1 MSRTNKRI
9 ISCMVLLVVCVLAL
23 YLPKIQNDFV
33 WDDHQF
39 IENAK
44 IHHSIENIPSYFN
57 SHQWRLYRP
66 LRSTFYSL
74 SYYFWNLDIIGYHL
88 AGILFT
94 CLLIISFFLVA
105 LLLTNNLLAAFCS
118 ALIAAWHPVLVGRV
132 AWITATYDIPG
143 LIFLFFSSAA
153 YLRFIDTSKK
163 KFFFAS
169 NFLLILGLLYAEEVA
184 VAPLLLILFFIAG
197 KVKKDALKRFGVS
210 VLTAFLLVM
219 VYMVIRAQV
228 VTGFVRTE
236 SGLDGDLLERLLTM
250 STVFWKYILF
260 SVIPIG
266 LAPDIPVKTH
276 ETMNAAVLFSV
287 LGIIILV
294 AIAFFCRRKMP
305 FIFIGIGLYFIGFA
319 PYSNI
324 IPLQILFAERY
335 CYFANFGFS
344 FILGT
349 AFVMFVQK
357 TSGSVINKIAFVS
370 FALLLVTY
378 FFISSQ
384 RIGLW
389 KNSETLWGDNV
400 AKYPNSYL
408 ALVNYADAEYQI
420 GNTNQAIS
428 TFKKAIRIK
437 PGKTDAYSYLG
448 NLQFECGDDTGAA
461 ENYER
466 AIALDKTDDVAL
478 AGLSQINLKM
488 KNLTRAYQLSTRA
501 LQANPENELALHV
514 AGTVLAVSGR
524 CNKAKPLLRLLIS
537 ISDKQN
543 LISAAKYNLAQ
554 CLKQE

>member
-44 IHHSIENIPSYFN
+44 IHHSIENIPSYFI

-74 SYYFWNLDIIGYHL
+74 SYYFWNLDVIGYHL

-163 KFFFAS
+163 EFFFAS

-197 KVKKDALKRFGVS
+197 KVEKDALKRFGVS
-210 VLTAFLLVM
+210 VLTAFLLVT
-219 VYMVIRAQV
+219 VYMVIRAQIV
-228 VTGFVRTE
+228 PGFVRTE
-236 SGLDGDLLERLLTM
+236 SGLDGGLLERLLTM

-276 ETMNAAVLFSV
+276 ETMDIAVLISIF
-287 LGIIILV
+287 GIILLI
-294 AIAFFCRRKMP
+294 AIAFFCRKKLP
-305 FIFIGIGLYFIGFA
+305 FILIGIGWFFIGFA

-357 TSGSVINKIAFVS
+357 TSGSVKNKIAFVS

-389 KNSETLWGDNV
+389 KYSETLWRDNV

-408 ALVNYADAEYQI
+408 AHVNYADAEYQI

-428 TFKKAIRIK
+428 IFKKAIRIK
-437 PGKTDAYSYLG
+437 PDKTDAYSYLG

-478 AGLSQINLKM
+478 AGLSQVYLKM

-501 LQANPENELALHV
+501 LLANPENELALHV
-514 AGTVLAVSGR
+514 AGTVLAVSDR